1 MSDFEIFKG
10 AESWFSIDSNNCTT
24 LVKTGTGGSLK
35 KEEVVN
41 TGCNLVWRVVCI
53 FVDIV
58 QLLICQT
65 PLLTFAATPSY
76 SNGPS
81 QLYTVVGW
89 MQACLA
95 ITIVEIAS
103 VIYAYSNQGEEA
115 FEDTGSCF
123 IPFPFFC
130 FCCKF
135 VWSILVFAKYCLIK
149 WIFCAFC
156 FDKVIAGEHSPIA
169 VLFF

>member
-1 MSDFEIFKG
+1 LIQIIAQHWSKLGLEVLFKRKKW
-10 AESWFSIDSNNCTT
+10 ST
-24 LVKTGTGGSLK
+24 LVATWC
-35 KEEVVN
+35 EE
-41 TGCNLVWRVVCI
+41 LFCI

-58 QLLICQT
+58 QLLICQR

-95 ITIVEIAS
+95 TTIVEIAS
-103 VIYAYSNQGEEA
+103 VMCAYSNQGEEA
-115 FEDTGSCF
+115 FENRGSCF
-123 IPFPFFC
+123 IPFPFFG

-135 VWSILVFAKYCLIK
+135 V
-149 WIFCAFC
+149 
-156 FDKVIAGEHSPIA
+156 
-169 VLFF
+169 